1 MNNMTTTTQM
11 TYKWQSQLKKLQ
23 RSDIMLPEN
32 STYKSDSIGNT
43 MISQKGVRSSKAKHQ
58 VNHRSS
64 KAAGKQISVYEELL
78 EKKRVKFTLLS
89 SNLSPR
95 IHMSL
100 VSRARKLYAEVTLQ
114 IRATAWV
121 VALKPIQ
128 KLHLSSSTFDYSHC
142 NCFLIKSI
150 LSASFLPSS
159 KLISFLAIL
168 MRLKHFQRESV
179 GNLK

>member
-1 MNNMTTTTQM
+1 
-11 TYKWQSQLKKLQ
+11 
-23 RSDIMLPEN
+23 
-32 STYKSDSIGNT
+32 
-43 MISQKGVRSSKAKHQ
+43 MISQKGVRSSKAKRQ

-114 IRATAWV
+114 IRATA
-121 VALKPIQ
+121 
-128 KLHLSSSTFDYSHC
+128 
-142 NCFLIKSI
+142 
-150 LSASFLPSS
+150 
-159 KLISFLAIL
+159 
-168 MRLKHFQRESV
+168 
-179 GNLK
+179 

>member
-1 MNNMTTTTQM
+1 MNNMTTTIQM

-23 RSDIMLPEN
+23 QSDIMLPEN

-43 MISQKGVRSSKAKHQ
+43 MISQKGVRSNKTKHQ

-78 EKKRVKFTLLS
+78 EKRVKFTLLS

-95 IHMSL
+95 IHVPL
-100 VSRARKLYAEVTLQ
+100 VSRARKLYAEVALQ

-128 KLHLSSSTFDYSHC
+128 KLHLSSSTFDYSNC

-150 LSASFLPSS
+150 LSARFLPSS

-168 MRLKHFQRESV
+168 MRLKHFKRESV